1 MAMAI
6 EPSYKIVFLSRKRRR
21 RRKRK
26 SMRGRRRRR
35 RSSSDMLT
43 VHWSSV
49 MELK

>member
-43 VHWSSV
+43 VHWSLV